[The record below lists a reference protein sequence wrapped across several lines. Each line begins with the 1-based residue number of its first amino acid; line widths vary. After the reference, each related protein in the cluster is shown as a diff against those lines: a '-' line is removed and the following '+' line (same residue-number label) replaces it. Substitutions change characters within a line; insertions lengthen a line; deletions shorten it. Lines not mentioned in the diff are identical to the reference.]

1 MLKLEGEFPL
11 APKTPLRIEI
21 EDLFEQTRN
30 EQIFTKL
37 LTPMAMMLN
46 GNNYRGI
53 EIIVWVRGEITSV

>member
-37 LTPMAMMLN
+37 LTPMSMMLN